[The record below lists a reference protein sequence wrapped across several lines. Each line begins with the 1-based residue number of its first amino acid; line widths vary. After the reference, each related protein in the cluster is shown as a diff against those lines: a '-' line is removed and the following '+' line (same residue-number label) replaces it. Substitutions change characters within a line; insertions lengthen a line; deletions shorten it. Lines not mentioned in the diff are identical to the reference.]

1 MDKRKNKS
9 RRRKMVSNPKRIFTA
24 ITAMMAIAVA
34 PAQSQ
39 TRKQSINQEKDEQE
53 HNYEIARNTRQS
65 IDPVPADVIEDMDP
79 ELIDF
84 VIAGFPKCGTTYL
97 QNKIFYESEKVFIP
111 HKETHF
117 LANDKYTEFKNEFA
131 NVSSSLLAGYKS
143 PFEVGHR
150 KSLRNLQALFPD
162 IKMIITMRHPILQFE
177 SLYNYKLRK
186 APELIPPVGEF
197 VGTCREQCYSSSSG
211 NMETI
216 TVQKKST
223 QCLKSAEFCSGEA
236 SFHQYL
242 SRLGLTPMN
251 TTEELYLLD
260 HHHMS
265 IHPFPEWRKHSDADA
280 NNDEQR
286 FLRSSPNR
294 REDCGKDQNN
304 GKGRLFLIEI
314 GQLDNFGNDTLADEL
329 NSDLETFLGLES
341 GDLPRT
347 KSLDEAPK
355 IEYTWPPGREEHK
368 IDICEDRY
376 KPLRETLLETSRK
389 ATKWILEYL
398 LHPSNREVVVV
409 SNMEVFERLLEGWKT
424 DPCENRD
431 EIGQ

>member
-1 MDKRKNKS
+1 MDKRNNKS
-9 RRRKMVSNPKRIFTA
+9 KRRKMVSSQKRILSA
-24 ITAMMAIAVA
+24 ITAVMAMSVA

-39 TRKQSINQEKDEQE
+39 DQYQQKYD
-53 HNYEIARNTRQS
+53 IARNTRQS
-65 IDPVPADVIEDMDP
+65 IDPVPADVIDDMDP
-79 ELIDF
+79 ELVDF

-111 HKETHF
+111 HQETHY

-131 NVSSSLLAGYKS
+131 NVNSSLLTGYKS
-143 PFEVGHR
+143 PFEVGHQ

-186 APELIPPVGEF
+186 APELIPPVEEF
-197 VGTCREQCYSSSSG
+197 VGTCREQCYISSSG
-211 NMETI
+211 DADTI
-216 TVQKKST
+216 KIQKKST
-223 QCLKSAEFCSGEA
+223 QCLQSAEFCTGEA

-265 IHPFPEWRKHSDADA
+265 IHPFPEWRKNSDGID
-280 NNDEQR
+280 DQQP
-286 FLRSSPNR
+286 FLRSPSNR
-294 REDCGKDQNN
+294 RNDAGNDQSNS
-304 GKGRLFLIEI
+304 KGRLFLIEI
-314 GQLDNFGNDTLADEL
+314 GQLDNFGNDTIADEL
-329 NSDLETFLGLES
+329 NADLENFLGLKP

-376 KPLRETLLETSRK
+376 RPLRELLLETSRK
-389 ATKWILEYL
+389 TTKWILEYL

-409 SNMEVFERLLEGWKT
+409 SNMEVFERLLEQWNT
-424 DPCENRD
+424 DPCVNED